1 MIKGPGGYDWYTY
14 DNARPGYNSSTYR
27 LFPNLA
33 SSENTSQVGL
43 DFVSNG
49 VKMRSGNANSA
60 SITYYY
66 AAFAE
71 NPFGGSGVSP
81 ATAR

>member
-1 MIKGPGGYDWYTY
+1 MIKGPGGFDWYLF
-14 DNARPGYNSSTYR
+14 DNQRPGYNEKTYR

-33 SSENTSQVGL
+33 SSENVDQVGC

-49 VKMRSGNANSA
+49 VKLRSGNANVS
-60 SITYYY
+60 STVYYY
-66 AAFAE
+66 AAFGE